1 MRQSSPPFGSLRTG
15 GASLWSV
22 CVRPLIA
29 VRSRRVIIF
38 LDFQNVYHRARETF
52 FGRDAPARDGQIDP
66 LALGCLL
73 TGRVPGG
80 RLAGVRVYR
89 GRPSQRRD
97 RRSYSAHLRQTDTQ
111 VARGQGLVTVV
122 ARDLRYPAGWPA
134 QPAQEKGIDVAL
146 AVDFVMMAARR
157 EFDVGVL
164 FSSDTDLVPA
174 LEAVVALRPGQAPAC
189 EVAAWAAPGMRPRLL
204 SVGSVDLV
212 RHLLTAADFRAVAD
226 ETDYARSS

>member
-1 MRQSSPPFGSLRTG
+1 M
-15 GASLWSV
+15 
-22 CVRPLIA
+22 
-29 VRSRRVIIF
+29 RSRRVIVF

-66 LALGCLL
+66 LALGRLL

-97 RRSYSAHLRQTDTQ
+97 RRSYSAHQRQTNAQ
-111 VARGQGLVTVV
+111 VSRGKGLVTVI

-146 AVDFVMMAARR
+146 AVDFVMLIARR
-157 EFDVGVL
+157 ECDVGIL

-174 LEAVVALRPGQAPAC
+174 LEAVLALRPGDAAAC
-189 EVAAWAAPGMRPRLL
+189 EVAAWAAPGRRPRSL
-204 SVGSVDLV
+204 SVRGASI
-212 RHLLTAADFRAVAD
+212 RSHLLTEADYRSVAD
-226 ETDYARSS
+226 LTDYTCTE